1 MKKSLLSLATIASFL
16 IGTLLPFGAAQAET
30 SSQLVTCI
38 NLTTKSE
45 RISRTG
51 KCRIMHE
58 AQANWHRLNSDAPLP
73 EKGKTKTLLI
83 CSNKAASTV
92 NYQIIRARCAK
103 HQIATEFYR
112 STLLVSAPT
121 IIKVVATGHDTAQV
135 SLARDPYANS
145 DAPVAYYTIT
155 SSKGQSKN
163 VYTWG
168 ELNLAIDN
176 LYELTTHSFTVTAT
190 TVDGTSNDSMPSDSV
205 TTAKYVAPA
214 PKTIAVPVAQVNLI
228 SSDTAAVTI
237 PAGATSVAV
246 RAPALGNP
254 SLTFGSQGTSISAT
268 ITTASNPVGSGST
281 PFMVSGSTK
290 IVDIS
295 VTGLSG
301 SATVCLDASP
311 TAQLWHYVGG
321 VWLDITSSRTS
332 TQVCGSTSSFSP
344 FTSAERTL
352 TCAEGGDCALG
363 DTGPGG
369 GLIFYV
375 SASGF
380 NCGASYSSTG
390 SPTGGLCH
398 YLEVAKKTWYGG
410 TADPVLQYS
419 TYSAIPD
426 ASLTAMISAGLENG
440 WELTASGGSIVITDL
455 GRGFKN
461 TTILLASEPAK
472 YPAAYAARNY
482 AGNGLTDWYLPNGKE
497 IYQLCKW
504 NAGKAWVSDVTPCSP
519 GTVASNPN
527 KAEMQMGFDDTN
539 PTIKATTLY
548 GQYHVSYLAWVSAP
562 HQVAMATGTNGT
574 GPNMTRMS
582 YTRPIRAF

>member
-1 MKKSLLSLATIASFL
+1 M
-16 IGTLLPFGAAQAET
+16 GTLFPFGAAQAET

-45 RISRTG
+45 RISHTG
-51 KCRIMHE
+51 KCRISQE
-58 AQANWHRLNSDAPLP
+58 AQAYWHELKSDSRLP
-73 EKGKTKTLLI
+73 EKEKSKSLLV
-83 CSNKAASTV
+83 CSNKPTSPV
-92 NYQIIRARCAK
+92 SYQIIRKRCAS
-103 HQIATEFYR
+103 HQIRTEYYR
-112 STLLVSAPT
+112 SSLLVQAPT

-135 SLARDPYANS
+135 SLAKDPSANL

-163 VYTWG
+163 VYSWG
-168 ELNLAIDN
+168 ELNLTIDN
-176 LYELTTHSFTVTAT
+176 LSELTTYSFTVTAT
-190 TVDGTSNDSMPSDSV
+190 TADGTSNVSMPSDSV
-205 TTAKYVAPA
+205 TTDKYVAPPA
-214 PKTIAVPVAQVNLI
+214 PASKTVAVPVAQVNLI
-228 SSDTAAVTI
+228 SSDTASVTI
-237 PAGATSVAV
+237 PAGATSVAIP
-246 RAPALGNP
+246 APALGNP

-268 ITTASNPVGSGST
+268 ITSASNPAGSGST

-440 WELTASGGSIVITDL
+440 WELTASGGSTVITDL

-461 TTILLASEPAK
+461 TTILLAAEPAK
-472 YPAAYAARNY
+472 YPAAYAARND

-504 NAGKAWVSDVTPCSP
+504 NAGKAWVSDATPCSP
-519 GTVASNPN
+519 GSVGSNPN

-539 PTIKATTLY
+539 PTIKNTTLN

-562 HQVAMATGTNGT
+562 YQVAMATGTNGT